1 MVRYYLLIV
10 EVSFYEKI
18 STKTKVFL
26 LGTMDLAE
34 TDGSFVFFS
43 NGGWLLFQP
52 PLII

>member
-34 TDGSFVFFS
+34 TMGALFFFQMEVGFYS
-43 NGGWLLFQP
+43 NLL
-52 PLII
+52 